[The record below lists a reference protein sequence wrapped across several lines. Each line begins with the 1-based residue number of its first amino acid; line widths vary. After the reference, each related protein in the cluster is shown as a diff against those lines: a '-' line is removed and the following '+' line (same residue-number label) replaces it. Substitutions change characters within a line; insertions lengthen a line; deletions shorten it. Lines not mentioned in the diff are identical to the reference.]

1 MSGVLDHLRAVRCQG
16 YSTICCSATRR
27 GIGCFSL
34 NRAGEGRAGGG
45 SGCVTSCKG
54 LASCSRME
62 RGRAGRIPEN
72 QVHLVQVHLGQVEE
86 SRRAV
91 NKCSGLR
98 ASGSAEQGGIICVQ
112 SSTTPHLPLPLTP
125 TPTPTPTLRTS
136 SSTILHFRHDQP
148 ASQHLRHESNDAL
161 QHTGPVMA
169 MAMAMAERRD
179 HSLLT
184 AD

>member
-27 GIGCFSL
+27 GIGCFFL

-45 SGCVTSCKG
+45 GGCVTSWKG

-62 RGRAGRIPEN
+62 RGSAGRIPEN

-86 SRRAV
+86 CRRAV

-112 SSTTPHLPLPLTP
+112 SSTTPHLPLPLSLSLPLPLPLSAHLLPQFSISAT
-125 TPTPTPTLRTS
+125 TS
-136 SSTILHFRHDQP
+136 PHPNTFATR
-148 ASQHLRHESNDAL
+148 
-161 QHTGPVMA
+161 A
-169 MAMAMAERRD
+169 MMPCSIRD
-179 HSLLT
+179 L
-184 AD
+184 